1 MRKWVV
7 AMAALWAAGFASPAA
22 WAQQTILARSGAWEV
37 FEGKTDQGRDVCGIS
52 ATVGERY
59 FGLKLFGGNDTF
71 SGNWS
76 DNDESLGV
84 VDITNSSP

>member
-1 MRKWVV
+1 MDTTAK
-7 AMAALWAAGFASPAA
+7 GFYS
-22 WAQQTILARSGAWEV
+22 
-37 FEGKTDQGRDVCGIS
+37 EGYVRFDKRFS
-52 ATVGERY
+52 NR
-59 FGLKLFGGNDTF
+59 LLFGGNDTF